1 MRCDSGVGS
10 EKCSQLTMTQ
20 VRMTSFECQPA
31 VPSLPEDL
39 RQKST
44 LAVDAL
50 LAARLR
56 NAQPA
61 LWTNAAVQ
69 AHPASALSA
78 LRRTISL
85 DDTKAAAARL
95 ARFAGLLAQVFPEL
109 AESAG
114 QVESPLLPADALQA
128 AIGMAEGQ
136 GRLFIKADHSLP
148 VAGSIKARG
157 GMHEVLEFAEQ
168 LALQH
173 GLVDAES
180 DYRTLAT
187 PAAREV
193 LGRYQVAV
201 GSTGN
206 LGLSIGVVASA
217 LGFKAA
223 VHMSADAKEWKK
235 DRLRQ
240 RGVQVVEH
248 LGDYERA
255 VAAGRAQA
263 SADPM
268 CHFVDDEQSFSL
280 LLGYSAAALHLQT
293 QLAEQSVAVDAQHP
307 LIVYLPCGV
316 GGAPAGIAFGLRQ
329 LLGPHVHC
337 FFAEPVQSPCFMVQM
352 LADSTQGPG
361 RHPSVYDWGLTNRTE
376 ADGLA
381 VPRASLL
388 AAALMQPLLS
398 GVFTVA
404 DDTLFAQLVQVL
416 DALNER
422 IEPSAAAGFSG
433 PAMLIGTTAGQ
444 AWLRSTG
451 VDAVLHQATHLV
463 WTTGGLLVPD
473 AQYQGFVQRGRAV
486 LAGRST
492 LPL

>member
-1 MRCDSGVGS
+1 M
-10 EKCSQLTMTQ
+10 M
-20 VRMTSFECQPA
+20 PA
-31 VPSLPEDL
+31 ETPQAAD
-39 RQKST
+39 T
-44 LAVDAL
+44 L
-50 LAARLR
+50 LASRLR

-61 LWTNAAVQ
+61 LWTNPARKAQPGPALQ
-69 AHPASALSA
+69 A
-78 LRRTISL
+78 RGTTISL

-95 ARFAGLLAQVFPEL
+95 ARFAGLLAEVFPEL
-109 AESAG
+109 AASKG
-114 QVESPLLPADALQA
+114 VVESPLLPAAALQPA
-128 AIGMAEGQ
+128 LGLDPSQ
-136 GRLFIKADHSLP
+136 GRLFIKADHRLP

-157 GMHEVLEFAEQ
+157 GMHEVLEFVEQ
-168 LALQH
+168 CALRH
-173 GLVDAES
+173 GLVQPGG
-180 DYRTLAT
+180 DYRALNT
-187 PAAREV
+187 PEARAV

-206 LGLSIGVVASA
+206 LGLSIGVVVSA
-217 LGFKAA
+217 LGFKAT
-223 VHMSADAKEWKK
+223 VHMSADAKAWKK

-248 LGDYERA
+248 AGDYERA
-255 VAAGRAQA
+255 VAAGRAEA
-263 SADPM
+263 AADPQ

-280 LLGYSAAALHLQT
+280 LLGYSAAALHLQR
-293 QLAEQSVAVDAQHP
+293 QLAEQGIAVDAEHP
-307 LIVYLPCGV
+307 LLVYLPCGV
-316 GGAPAGIAFGLRQ
+316 GGAPAGITFGLRQ

-337 FFAEPVQSPCFMVQM
+337 FFAEPVQSPCFLVQM

-361 RHPSVYDWGLTNRTE
+361 AHPSVYDWGLNNRTE

-388 AAALMQPLLS
+388 AAELMRPLLS

-416 DALNER
+416 DTLGER

-433 PAMLIGTTAGQ
+433 PALLTGTAAGQ
-444 AWLRSTG
+444 AWLQRSG
-451 VDAVLHQATHLV
+451 VGAVLHQATHLV

-486 LAGRST
+486 IAAAQA
-492 LPL
+492 

>member
-1 MRCDSGVGS
+1 
-10 EKCSQLTMTQ
+10 MT
-20 VRMTSFECQPA
+20 PA
-31 VPSLPEDL
+31 E
-39 RQKST
+39 T
-44 LAVDAL
+44 TAAADAL
-50 LAARLR
+50 LASRLR
-56 NAQPA
+56 NAQPV
-61 LWTNAAVQ
+61 LWTNPARQ
-69 AHPASALSA
+69 AQPGPALQA
-78 LRRTISL
+78 RGTTISL
-85 DDTKAAAARL
+85 DDTKAAAGRL
-95 ARFAGLLAQVFPEL
+95 ARFAGLLAEVFPEL
-109 AESAG
+109 AASG
-114 QVESPLLPADALQA
+114 GVVESPLLNAAALQPALGLA
-128 AIGMAEGQ
+128 AGQ

-168 LALQH
+168 CALRH
-173 GLVDAES
+173 GLVQPRG
-180 DYRTLAT
+180 DYRALNT
-187 PAAREV
+187 PEARAV

-217 LGFKAA
+217 LGFQAT

-248 LGDYERA
+248 AGDYERA
-255 VAAGRAQA
+255 VAAGRAEA
-263 SADPM
+263 AADTQ

-280 LLGYSAAALHLQT
+280 LLGYSAAALHLQR
-293 QLAEQSVAVDAQHP
+293 QLAEQGVAVDAEHP

-316 GGAPAGIAFGLRQ
+316 GGAPAGITFGLRQ

-352 LADSTQGPG
+352 MAGQGE
-361 RHPSVYDWGLTNRTE
+361 HPSVYDWGLTNRTE

-388 AAALMQPLLS
+388 AAELMWPLLS

-416 DALNER
+416 DALGER

-433 PAMLIGTTAGQ
+433 PAMLAGTTAGQ
-444 AWLRSTG
+444 AWLHRSG
-451 VDAVLHQATHLV
+451 VGAVLPQATHLV

-486 LAGRST
+486 IAAQV
-492 LPL
+492 

>member
-1 MRCDSGVGS
+1 MSESESMVEPQALWGVD
-10 EKCSQLTMTQ
+10 
-20 VRMTSFECQPA
+20 P
-31 VPSLPEDL
+31 
-39 RQKST
+39 
-44 LAVDAL
+44 L
-50 LAARLR
+50 LSARLR
-56 NAQPA
+56 HAQPC
-61 LWTNAAVQ
+61 LWTNPARLAQ
-69 AHPASALSA
+69 APASLRALG
-78 LRRTISL
+78 RTISL
-85 DDTKAAAARL
+85 NDTWEAAARL
-95 ARFAGLLAQVFPEL
+95 HRFEGLLAQVFAEL
-109 AESAG
+109 AGTGGVVESA
-114 QVESPLLPADALQA
+114 VLPAAALQPA
-128 AIGMAEGQ
+128 LGMGPDQ

-157 GMHEVLEFAEQ
+157 GMHEVLEFAEG

-173 GLVDAES
+173 GLVQPGG
-180 DYRTLAT
+180 DYRALAT
-187 PAAREV
+187 PQARAV

-217 LGFKAA
+217 LGFRAA

-235 DRLRQ
+235 ERLRQ

-248 LGDYERA
+248 AGDYERA

-263 SADPM
+263 GSDPL

-280 LLGYSAAALHLQT
+280 LLGYSAAALHLPA
-293 QLAEQSVAVDAQHP
+293 QLAEQGIVVDAEHP

-329 LLGPHVHC
+329 VLGPHVHC

-352 LADSTQGPG
+352 LADQATQSGG
-361 RHPSVYDWGLTNRTE
+361 GQAHPSVYDWGLTNQTE

-388 AAALMQPLLS
+388 AAQLMGPLLS

-404 DDTLFAQLVQVL
+404 DDTLFAHLVQVL
-416 DALNER
+416 DALGER

-433 PAMLIGTTAGQ
+433 PGMLTGTDAGQ
-444 AWLRSTG
+444 AWLHRAG
-451 VDAVLHQATHLV
+451 VGAALPNATHLV

-473 AQYQGFVQRGRAV
+473 AQHQGFVQRGRAL
-486 LAGRST
+486 LAARG
-492 LPL
+492 

>member
-1 MRCDSGVGS
+1 MIWVHMNSP
-10 EKCSQLTMTQ
+10 
-20 VRMTSFECQPA
+20 ECQTAAPFSPA
-31 VPSLPEDL
+31 DL
-39 RQKST
+39 HQPP
-44 LAVDAL
+44 AHGADAL
-50 LAARLR
+50 LSARLR

-69 AHPASALSA
+69 AQPAPALSA
-78 LRRTISL
+78 LGRTISL

-109 AESAG
+109 AETAG
-114 QVESPLLPADALQA
+114 QVESPLLSAAALQPML
-128 AIGMAEGQ
+128 GMAEGQ

-157 GMHEVLEFAEQ
+157 GMHEVLEFAER
-168 LALQH
+168 LAVQH
-173 GLVDAES
+173 GLVSVDG
-180 DYRTLAT
+180 DYKTLAT

-248 LGDYERA
+248 PGDYERA
-255 VAAGRAQA
+255 VAAGRTQA
-263 SADPM
+263 ASDPL

-293 QLAEQSVAVDAQHP
+293 QLAEQGVTVDAEHP

-352 LADSTQGPG
+352 LADAIQGAG
-361 RHPSVYDWGLTNRTE
+361 QHPSVYDWGLTNRTE

-388 AAALMQPLLS
+388 AATLMQPLLS

-404 DDTLFAQLVQVL
+404 DDTLFAHLVQVL
-416 DALNER
+416 DTLNER

-433 PAMLIGTTAGQ
+433 PAMLVGTTAGQ
-444 AWLRSTG
+444 AWLRSSG
-451 VDAVLHQATHLV
+451 VDSVLHQATHLV

-473 AQYQGFVQRGRAV
+473 AQYQAFVQRGRAV
-486 LAGRST
+486 LSGRGAQ
-492 LPL
+492 PL

>member
-1 MRCDSGVGS
+1 MPPV
-10 EKCSQLTMTQ
+10 EPK
-20 VRMTSFECQPA
+20 PA
-31 VPSLPEDL
+31 VN
-39 RQKST
+39 
-44 LAVDAL
+44 AL
-50 LAARLR
+50 LAACLR

-61 LWTNAAVQ
+61 LWTNPARQAQPAA
-69 AHPASALSA
+69 ALSA
-78 LRRTISL
+78 LGRIISL
-85 DDTKAAAARL
+85 DDTKAAADRL
-95 ARFAGLLAQVFPEL
+95 VRFAGLLAHVFPEL
-109 AESAG
+109 AATG
-114 QVESPLLPADALQA
+114 GVVESPLLPATALQSA
-128 AIGMAEGQ
+128 LGMSEAH
-136 GRLFIKADHSLP
+136 GRLFIKADHGLP

-157 GMHEVLEFAEQ
+157 GMHEVLEWAEQ

-173 GLVDAES
+173 GL
-180 DYRTLAT
+180 LAPGGDCLALAS

-193 LGRYQVAV
+193 LGRYEVAV

-217 LGFKAA
+217 LGFKAT

-235 DRLRQ
+235 ERLRQ

-248 LGDYERA
+248 AGDYERA

-263 SADPM
+263 SANPM

-293 QLAEQSVAVDAQHP
+293 QLAEQGITVDAEHP

-316 GGAPAGIAFGLRQ
+316 GGAPAGITFGLRQ
-329 LLGPHVHC
+329 VLGPHVHC

-352 LADSTQGPG
+352 LADATQGAG
-361 RHPSVYDWGLTNRTE
+361 NHPSVYDWGLTNRTE

-388 AAALMQPLLS
+388 AAELMQPLLS

-404 DDTLFAQLVQVL
+404 DDTLFAHLVWVL
-416 DALNER
+416 DAMDER

-433 PAMLIGTTAGQ
+433 PAMLAGTTAGQ
-444 AWLRSTG
+444 AWLAATG
-451 VDAVLHQATHLV
+451 IGAVLHQATHLV

-473 AQYQGFVQRGRAV
+473 AQYQTFVLRGRQV
-486 LAGRST
+486 LAAHT
-492 LPL
+492 

>member
-1 MRCDSGVGS
+1 
-10 EKCSQLTMTQ
+10 MT
-20 VRMTSFECQPA
+20 PA
-31 VPSLPEDL
+31 E
-39 RQKST
+39 T
-44 LAVDAL
+44 TAAADAL
-50 LAARLR
+50 LASRLR
-56 NAQPA
+56 NAQPV
-61 LWTNAAVQ
+61 LWTNPARQ
-69 AHPASALSA
+69 AQPGPALQA
-78 LRRTISL
+78 RGTTISL
-85 DDTKAAAARL
+85 DDTKAAAGRL
-95 ARFAGLLAQVFPEL
+95 ARFAGLLAEVFPEL
-109 AESAG
+109 AASG
-114 QVESPLLPADALQA
+114 GVVESPLLNAAALQPALGLA
-128 AIGMAEGQ
+128 AGQ

-168 LALQH
+168 CALRH
-173 GLVDAES
+173 GLVQPRG
-180 DYRTLAT
+180 DYRALNT
-187 PAAREV
+187 PEARAV

-217 LGFKAA
+217 LGFQAT

-248 LGDYERA
+248 AGDYERA
-255 VAAGRAQA
+255 VAAGRAEA
-263 SADPM
+263 AADPQ

-280 LLGYSAAALHLQT
+280 LLGYSAAALHLQR
-293 QLAEQSVAVDAQHP
+293 QLAKQGVAVDAEHP

-316 GGAPAGIAFGLRQ
+316 GGAPAGITFGLRL

-352 LADSTQGPG
+352 MAGQGE
-361 RHPSVYDWGLTNRTE
+361 HPSVYDWGLTNRTE

-388 AAALMQPLLS
+388 AAELMWPLLS

-416 DALNER
+416 DALGER

-433 PAMLIGTTAGQ
+433 PAMLTGTTAGQ
-444 AWLRSTG
+444 AWLHRSG
-451 VDAVLHQATHLV
+451 VGAVLPQATHLV

-486 LAGRST
+486 IAAQV
-492 LPL
+492 

>member
-1 MRCDSGVGS
+1 
-10 EKCSQLTMTQ
+10 MTTAQ
-20 VRMTSFECQPA
+20 TQP
-31 VPSLPEDL
+31 
-39 RQKST
+39 
-44 LAVDAL
+44 AVDAL

-61 LWTNAAVQ
+61 LWTNATREAQ
-69 AHPASALSA
+69 PAAAMSALG
-78 LRRTISL
+78 RTISL
-85 DDTKAAAARL
+85 DDTKAAATRL
-95 ARFAGLLAQVFPEL
+95 ARFAGVLAQVFPEL
-109 AESAG
+109 AATG
-114 QVESPLLPADALQA
+114 GVVESPLLPAAALQPA
-128 AIGMAEGQ
+128 LGMAEGQ

-157 GMHEVLEFAEQ
+157 GMHEVLEFAEG

-173 GLVDAES
+173 GLVQPGG
-180 DYRTLAT
+180 DYRALAT
-187 PAAREV
+187 PQAREV

-206 LGLSIGVVASA
+206 LGMSIGVVASA
-217 LGFKAA
+217 LGFQAT

-248 LGDYERA
+248 TGDYERA
-255 VAAGRAQA
+255 VAAGRAEAA
-263 SADPM
+263 SNPL

-280 LLGYSAAALHLQT
+280 LLGYSAAALHLQK
-293 QLAEQSVAVDAQHP
+293 QLAEQGVVVDAEHP

-316 GGAPAGIAFGLRQ
+316 GGAPAGITFGLRQ
-329 LLGPHVHC
+329 VLGPHVHC

-352 LADSTQGPG
+352 MAGQGE
-361 RHPSVYDWGLTNRTE
+361 HPSVYDWGLTNRTE

-388 AAALMQPLLS
+388 AAELMRPLLS

-404 DDTLFAQLVQVL
+404 DDTLFAHLVRVL
-416 DALNER
+416 DALGER

-433 PAMLIGTTAGQ
+433 PAMLTGTTAGQ

-451 VDAVLHQATHLV
+451 IEAVLHQATHLV

-473 AQYQGFVQRGRAV
+473 VQYQGFVQRGHAV
-486 LAGRST
+486 LAAQA
-492 LPL
+492 